1 MPRLSGGPARDL
13 PACPR
18 PGHDDRRIVKDGK
31 YGNPP
36 RQRFRCSHRD
46 DREDFDRFVPQVPR
60 HTTREATCDACDTA
74 VASHLGPVTGRR
86 YDFPVREVAAAF
98 VAVGGGASFQR
109 AALRARAAPGCGPSR
124 PTTAPVRSNGRTS
137 SARSTPPPRR
147 GSSSPTTPPRPETLF
162 GKSGRPRRDR
172 RCRCRS

>member
-86 YDFPVREVAAAF
+86 YDVPVREVAAAF

-109 AALRARAAPGCGPSR
+109 AALRARAAIHVLAKC
-124 PTTAPVRSNGRTS
+124 
-137 SARSTPPPRR
+137 
-147 GSSSPTTPPRPETLF
+147 
-162 GKSGRPRRDR
+162 
-172 RCRCRS
+172 